1 MLEEA
6 TITAL
11 TEMCVREGISAS
23 FQRKSD
29 LVERLHKFY
38 DESFTATPDKEFF
51 AYMRGKWKEAKASG
65 EANAVYDKAAK
76 LVHFTECMYS

>member
-6 TITAL
+6 TIPAL
-11 TEMCVREGISAS
+11 TEMCVREGIRAS

-51 AYMRGKWKEAKASG
+51 VYMWGKWKDPK
-65 EANAVYDKAAK
+65 YTIFC
-76 LVHFTECMYS
+76 HF